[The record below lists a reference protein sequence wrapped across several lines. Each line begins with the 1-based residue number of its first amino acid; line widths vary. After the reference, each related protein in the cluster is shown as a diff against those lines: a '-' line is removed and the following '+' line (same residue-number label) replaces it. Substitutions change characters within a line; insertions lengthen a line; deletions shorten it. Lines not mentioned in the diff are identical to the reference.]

1 MDLLSFNHVW
11 SIKGPKCKTHR
22 SRQVEQQKANS
33 KTSWSH
39 AESKIQNSSN
49 KKATRRAQK
58 KANQQREKKNTVL
71 NTQERFIEQNTGV
84 HRKSVGRRQRQE
96 VERKRLIYKIQW
108 KIAESKTQTMTQ
120 LTTLSLCKLP
130 DLKQKQSHSKVKK
143 FFILHFSAQKDE
155 IKPELINSL

>member
-1 MDLLSFNHVW
+1 M
-11 SIKGPKCKTHR
+11 
-22 SRQVEQQKANS
+22 
-33 KTSWSH
+33 
-39 AESKIQNSSN
+39 
-49 KKATRRAQK
+49 TRK
-58 KANQQREKKNTVL
+58 D
-71 NTQERFIEQNTGV
+71 
-84 HRKSVGRRQRQE
+84 
-96 VERKRLIYKIQW
+96 LIYKIQW